1 MAYCDA
7 PGVCADCGYQGDIW
21 VEHERNWEYHYNE
34 TEHWMICPRCQEE
47 LDRCSHRSRCTES
60 VCSSCGA
67 PLSGITAEVDHQI
80 DETWYTD
87 ATHHWRKC
95 TDCGI
100 KMDYEEHVASCLH
113 PGICRACG
121 NPCDKVSHNLYG
133 DIQYDN
139 ESHWQSCWD
148 CGEVIKESH
157 ILVVVD
163 SYTYCSRCGYAPT
176 STDTPTDAPTDT
188 PTDTPTDA
196 PTDTPTDAPTDTP
209 TDAPTD
215 APTDTSTDVPTDT
228 PTDVPAEIPT
238 AAPTAAPTDAPTA
251 APTDAPHQHVFRKY
265 VSRGDGTHR
274 SDCEECGVFTVENC
288 LMQKQVVN
296 GIPCEV
302 CSTCGYT
309 VTSLAATEP
318 ELPKAPMEGA
328 VVLTAEGEAP
338 SVLVYDLTA
347 FQPEGSAF
355 ALCLEIVPEAGT
367 EMPGSVQVT
376 VPCSLDMTNL
386 RLYFLVDGKIPMEV
400 IYGVNDGK
408 MTFTAFAPGIYVLMP
423 VQQ

>member
-1 MAYCDA
+1 M
-7 PGVCADCGYQGDIW
+7 
-21 VEHERNWEYHYNE
+21 
-34 TEHWMICPRCQEE
+34 
-47 LDRCSHRSRCTES
+47 
-60 VCSSCGA
+60 
-67 PLSGITAEVDHQI
+67 
-80 DETWYTD
+80 
-87 ATHHWRKC
+87 
-95 TDCGI
+95 
-100 KMDYEEHVASCLH
+100 
-113 PGICRACG
+113 
-121 NPCDKVSHNLYG
+121 
-133 DIQYDN
+133 
-139 ESHWQSCWD
+139 
-148 CGEVIKESH
+148 
-157 ILVVVD
+157 VD

-238 AAPTAAPTDAPTA
+238 AAP
-251 APTDAPHQHVFRKY
+251 KY